1 MSITGNSG
9 IAIDGGGANRGFFV
23 SGLAT
28 TGSGAPPAITVS
40 ISNIAIQNVNAQ
52 GGAGGSGG
60 GGGGLGAGGGFF
72 VHHNAN
78 VTIAHVSFSH
88 AAADGGTGG
97 AGFVL
102 IGVAGGGRG
111 LGGAG
116 RLPSGPPFR
125 AFSLGGV

>member
-60 GGGGLGAGGGFF
+60 GGGGLGAGGGLF
-72 VHHNAN
+72 VNQKAN
-78 VTIAHVSFSH
+78 VTIANVSFSH
-88 AAADGGTGG
+88 AAATGGTAG
-97 AGFVL
+97 AGL
-102 IGVAGGGRG
+102 LGVGGR

-116 RLPSGPPFR
+116 RGGSALPRFTPAPVLAS
-125 AFSLGGV
+125 